1 MLATDSLE
9 PLTDDQLQ
17 EAEDL
22 SRSDHPDAALFNE
35 LDKPAY
41 EDLAVRITESA
52 KAVAQCR
59 ELALK
64 QGKVLVFQ
72 RDRLMEQITADNK

>member
-9 PLTDDQLQ
+9 PLTEDQLQ

-35 LDKPAY
+35 LDKTAY
-41 EDLAVRITESA
+41 EDLAVRITESE